1 MVALPPARYAEGVR
15 SLLGPS
21 VALACL
27 AAAPAIAQ
35 PAALD
40 STVTQAAS
48 ASSLDLTDS
57 QSIGHADGGALLY
70 PFAVE
75 SDERLAALRGPRYG
89 TRELVGLLH
98 RAADRVAR
106 AHPGSRLAVG
116 DLSSESGGPLAPHG
130 SHQSGRDVDVG
141 FYVLDANGRQ
151 MPQGIF
157 SDITADG
164 SGRRGAVR
172 FDDARNWELL
182 VAFVDDPMAEVQ
194 HVLIA
199 SHLRER
205 LLAYARAA
213 EVPED
218 QLRRVELVTR
228 HIRGSENHDDHFHV
242 RIYCSVGDRPQCL
255 DRPPLHPWYYGTPS
269 PRAVEAARVA
279 DLQRAAAM
287 RRMQEQARIAEAQL
301 AHDRAVVLAADL
313 ERARALALEPGRQAL
328 AEQRRAAALSR
339 DDRLA
344 VIEARRREASLRVED
359 QRQAAAERG
368 RSAELAASERRWR
381 AQERRRAERLRAARA
396 RFEQDERRRAAALLR
411 EERRAQRM
419 LERSAE
425 LQRRNAR
432 RAQELIR
439 RGEQLRRQVGDAE

>member
-1 MVALPPARYAEGVR
+1 M
-15 SLLGPS
+15 
-21 VALACL
+21 
-27 AAAPAIAQ
+27 AQ

-40 STVTQAAS
+40 SAVTPAA
-48 ASSLDLTDS
+48 AAGAVELTDS
-57 QSIGHADGGALLY
+57 QSIGHADEGALLH

-75 SDERLAALRGPRYG
+75 SNDHLAALRASRWG

-116 DLSSESGGPLAPHG
+116 DLSSASGGPLAPHG
-130 SHQSGRDVDVG
+130 SHQSGRDADVG
-141 FYVLDANGRQ
+141 FYVTDASGRPL
-151 MPQGIF
+151 PQGIF
-157 SDITADG
+157 GDIAADG
-164 SGRRGAVR
+164 TGRRGTVR

-194 HVLIA
+194 HVLIVD
-199 SHLRER
+199 HLRER

-255 DRPPLHPWYYGTPS
+255 DKPPLHPWYYGTPS

-287 RRMQEQARIAEAQL
+287 RRMQEQARTAEAQL
-301 AHDRAVVLAADL
+301 AHDRAVVLAAEI
-313 ERARALALEPGRQAL
+313 ERARALALEPSRQAL

-344 VIEARRREASLRVED
+344 LLEARRREAELRAEE
-359 QRQAAAERG
+359 QRHAAAERG
-368 RSAELAASERRWR
+368 RSAELAADERRWR
-381 AQERRRAERLRAARA
+381 ASERRRAQRLRAQQARH
-396 RFEQDERRRAAALLR
+396 EQDERRRAAALLR

-419 LERSAE
+419 LEQGAD

-432 RAQELIR
+432 RARELLR
-439 RGEQLRRQVGDAE
+439 RGEQLRRRQQRDRH